1 MKNSFF
7 RSWNLFKT
15 FPLAMYLEADRDDE
29 GGLSGT
35 HGGQTSTGMGPGDET
50 FGMAHG
56 GSTTPGFVGDQPPG
70 GKGRGEHGGS
80 IAENAFWDAV
90 DERAKSLQMEPWE
103 VFRSLLSR
111 GVIGTIAGLIGKGL
125 DANAAFDK
133 AMKDLGFTSEQA
145 KGFRTAAGNVPG
157 FNEAINQGDG
167 ERASEIL
174 INNPNGGAG
183 VPGGAGLPGSDTMTA
198 FGNIGIPGL
207 TEEFED
213 TRMVG
218 ARDAVENWFHEN
230 PEREAAFQKA
240 LAANPKW
247 TREEWAKANAAGAGL
262 PMEAFEGTEETFTN
276 SRALTVSDMYKGRFD
291 NAQGAKDE
299 LEVEKDNW
307 NKFKKEYKDGFAKI
321 AGQYESEIAGIPK
334 LNVNV
339 GEMFGGASTPM
350 APGKHV
356 DVAGQKRDAREGGLT
371 RSAGIESTAMANVS
385 NNIANRYK
393 IGHKQ
398 YDDPIQEA
406 LDIFSLD
413 KTLAN
418 KTQIAELVANTQ
430 KDINSGSSLD
440 LISAIAFG
448 AGSL

>member
-183 VPGGAGLPGSDTMTA
+183 VPGGAGLPGAPAKTSMEA
-198 FGNIGIPGL
+198 FADAKIPGL
-207 TEEFED
+207 DGKT
-213 TRMVG
+213 VG
-218 ARDAVENWFHEN
+218 
-230 PEREAAFQKA
+230 
-240 LAANPKW
+240 
-247 TREEWAKANAAGAGL
+247 
-262 PMEAFEGTEETFTN
+262 
-276 SRALTVSDMYKGRFD
+276 DMYKGRF
-291 NAQGAKDE
+291 NTAEGAKGE
-299 LEVEKDNW
+299 LEEEKANW
-307 NKFKKEYKDGFAKI
+307 QEFTNRNKELFANI
-321 AGQYESEIAGIPK
+321 AKQYDEEIAGIPK

-339 GEMFGGASTPM
+339 GEMFGGARIPM
-350 APGKHV
+350 SPGKHIR
-356 DVAGQKRDAREGGLT
+356 DIGIKRDARETGLT
-371 RSAGIESTAMANVS
+371 RAAGIESTGLANVS
-385 NNIANRYK
+385 NNILNRYK
-393 IGHKQ
+393 VGHKQ

-406 LDIFSLD
+406 LDISSLD

-418 KTQIAELVANTQ
+418 QEKIAQIGADSRTEAAE
-430 KDINSGSSLD
+430 GSFWD
-440 LISAIAFG
+440 LIPAIAFG